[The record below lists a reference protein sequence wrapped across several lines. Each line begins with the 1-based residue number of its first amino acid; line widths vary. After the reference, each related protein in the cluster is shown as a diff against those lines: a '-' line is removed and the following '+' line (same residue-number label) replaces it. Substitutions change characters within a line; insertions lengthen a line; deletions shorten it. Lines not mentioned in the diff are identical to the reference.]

1 MASLYE
7 LDLQDWSKQ
16 LSDALVDA
24 FRNGEDAVEA
34 FEQTASDLLSRVASN
49 ILRIG
54 ILEPVMKKL
63 QKALFGEMD
72 ENGNYQGGIINL
84 NDLNGTM
91 DEGMKY
97 LSDWFNTEGK
107 ILWMP

>member
-1 MASLYE
+1 
-7 LDLQDWSKQ
+7 
-16 LSDALVDA
+16 
-24 FRNGEDAVEA
+24 
-34 FEQTASDLLSRVASN
+34 
-49 ILRIG
+49 
-54 ILEPVMKKL
+54 
-63 QKALFGEMD
+63 MD